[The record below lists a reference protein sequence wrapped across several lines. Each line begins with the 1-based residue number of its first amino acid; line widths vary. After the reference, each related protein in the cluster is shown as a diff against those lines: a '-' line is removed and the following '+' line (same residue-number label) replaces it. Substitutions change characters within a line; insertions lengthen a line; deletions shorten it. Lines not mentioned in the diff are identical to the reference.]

1 MLKKIT
7 NILLTVFSVGIIVC
21 LFAGGLSLVG
31 YIIAMFIGGETAT
44 EMCLFIFKTYLP
56 WVIKFTTIFTAI
68 GLLAMYLSKTKALT
82 VSASEQQEEAAAE
95 NAVET
100 KAENETENG
109 DEAV

>member
-31 YIIAMFIGGETAT
+31 YVVAMFIGGETAT

-82 VSASEQQEEAAAE
+82 VSASEKNEETNTE
-95 NAVET
+95 NSDDA

-109 DEAV
+109 ESAL